1 MTPKQLAPILYA
13 AERELDNRPAW
24 EDAGPFPRSVA
35 RAAAV
40 AALSAL
46 KGPRTGRELYDA
58 MGDALQAVGLIRSGP
73 WSDVTEDWRGVY
85 NHVAATFA
93 TPPIPVGWPE
103 GFNVGNVCENS
114 TGTAWCAAVLDK
126 GCVVASV
133 SGSSREEATERA
145 RLIAHTLATGAA
157 VQADAEPREPAALAR
172 LRLDYEALRAA
183 VDGPSGYREQV
194 VALKRERDE
203 AHAEMEAAAGRNVT
217 ANTRLLTCQAELKT
231 ATEEIATL
239 RAVVAESHA
248 QELRAHERRQ
258 RVKGAARQLADLV
271 ATARRA
277 ELQTMIEKADE

>member
-1 MTPKQLAPILYA
+1 MNAEQLAPILYIA
-13 AERELDNRPAW
+13 RNTSLGAPAEWRTFAELDDGVQAAW
-24 EDAGPFPRSVA
+24 LAVA
-35 RAAAV
+35 N

-46 KGPRTGRELYDA
+46 KGPRTGEELHA
-58 MGDALQAVGLIRSGP
+58 RLSGHP
-73 WSDVTEDWRGVY
+73 SRWPYLCEDERQLF
-85 NHVAATFA
+85 NTIAATFA